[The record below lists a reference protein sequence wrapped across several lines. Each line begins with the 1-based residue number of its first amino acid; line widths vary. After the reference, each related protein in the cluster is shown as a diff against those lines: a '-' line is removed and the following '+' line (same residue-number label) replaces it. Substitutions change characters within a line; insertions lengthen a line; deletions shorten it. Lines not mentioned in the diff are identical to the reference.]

1 MNNRDRYQRSFSVL
15 TDSHTPEWIIQEEC
29 TMKSNKRTGLR
40 VSRRML
46 ILVILIIGIFALSGI
61 SYAATG
67 RTIMY
72 NVKLYFS
79 DGTDKDIKVTSVIDE
94 NGEEVD
100 VIGNE
105 IYEEFPLDENNE
117 GSVKLEGEGWEME
130 FGFENPEADGEDQD
144 IAEDQD

>member
-67 RTIMY
+67 KTIMY

-79 DGTDKDIKVTSVIDE
+79 NGTEKDIKVTSVIDE

-117 GSVKLEGEGWEME
+117 GSVKLEGEGWELE
-130 FGFENPEADGEDQD
+130 TGFYHPEADDQDQD